1 VRLVLVPLHLLG
13 NKRPT
18 RLVNARTN
26 PHHGE
31 LKVLLLIATRIIE
44 YPRDRALIAARGARG
59 HTNEAQRLHTDNY

>member
-1 VRLVLVPLHLLG
+1 
-13 NKRPT
+13 
-18 RLVNARTN
+18 
-26 PHHGE
+26 